1 MILFQANNPLAEAS
15 DLVLAVVIV
24 GLEGLLVDNAGLLL
38 ELLVLL
44 LQHLAVLLHIRQRLL
59 LVVQLVIQ
67 RLQLVIVRRV
77 LLLHV
82 LQLLTRVR
90 QYHNGVRDLLT
101 QFVQLFVS
109 LLDFLVEGLVFN
121 LELLKVDQVKTISK
135 LLLLLEYFFLVG
147 EAVSQGDIL
156 QSKLIHLFILLE
168 LTLLLH
174 SDVVLGNLLA
184 CTTVDGIL
192 GDATLK
198 VLELSLNLFA
208 LSLLLV

>member
-1 MILFQANNPLAEAS
+1 M
-15 DLVLAVVIV
+15 
-24 GLEGLLVDNAGLLL
+24 
-38 ELLVLL
+38 
-44 LQHLAVLLHIRQRLL
+44 
-59 LVVQLVIQ
+59 
-67 RLQLVIVRRV
+67 RRV

-82 LQLLTRVR
+82 LQLLTSVR
-90 QYHNGVRDLLT
+90 QYHNGVSDLLT

-121 LELLKVDQVKTISK
+121 LELLEVDQVKTVSK

-147 EAVSQGDIL
+147 EAVSQGNIL
-156 QSKLIHLFILLE
+156 QSELIHLFVLLE

-184 CTTVDGIL
+184 RTTVDGIL
-192 GDATLK
+192 GDATLE

-208 LSLLLV
+208 LSLLLVEFSL